1 MPERAE
7 SATGLVGGHL
17 HVAEVEDGAP
27 ELEHSLD
34 RAEAHVPVLVQTDV

>member
-17 HVAEVEDGAP
+17 HVAEVEEGAP